1 MRPTHPTVCARAKE
15 PGASSFRDFFL
26 RGREAQAAVG
36 DEKSAELS
44 SGFETAF
51 QLRMSVAMQQ
61 LTAQSL
67 LRPPSA
73 VPPARRP
80 HTADTR
86 AKVTCAMLTAAEAD
100 LLQQPSRRTQ
110 LVNAGACT
118 VR

>member
-1 MRPTHPTVCARAKE
+1 MRPTHPTLCARA
-15 PGASSFRDFFL
+15 SFVIQRL
-26 RGREAQAAVG
+26 LSPREGAQAAVG

>member
-1 MRPTHPTVCARAKE
+1 MVSCARATQ
-15 PGASSFRDFFL
+15 PPRFRDFFFSEGEL
-26 RGREAQAAVG
+26 SSTRSCWRHE
-36 DEKSAELS
+36 ESAELS

>member
-1 MRPTHPTVCARAKE
+1 
-15 PGASSFRDFFL
+15 
-26 RGREAQAAVG
+26 
-36 DEKSAELS
+36 
-44 SGFETAF
+44 
-51 QLRMSVAMQQ
+51 MSVAMQQ

-80 HTADTR
+80 YTADTR